1 MSKPFVHLHLHTEYS
16 LLDGFARI
24 NRVIRRAKELAM
36 PAIAVTDHG
45 VMFGVVD
52 FYKEAKRQGI
62 KPIIGCEVY
71 VMSEDPKVNHH
82 LVLLAKDQTGYTNLI
97 QLVSAG
103 FTDHFYYKPR
113 IPKQLLEQHTE
124 GLIALSS
131 CLQGEVNHKL
141 LRGNYQGAK
150 AAAEYYNELFGQDY
164 FYLELQDHGIP
175 EQKETNPQI
184 IRIAKETG
192 IPLVATNDVHYT
204 EKDDHTAHDMLLCIQ
219 TGSVLTDQDR
229 MRFDT
234 QEFYLKSYDEM
245 APLFPREAL
254 DNTVK
259 IADMIDFEF
268 DFESKHLPRF
278 SSEPDFD
285 STTALRELTLQG
297 MHEKYDDVTP
307 YLDRLNY
314 ELEVIDSMGYNDYFL
329 IVHDFIKYAKDN
341 GIAVGPGRGSAG
353 GSIVAY
359 ALNIIGIDPM
369 EYDLIFERFLNPD
382 RITMPDIDIDF
393 EDERRQEVIDY
404 VTRKYGAQHVAQI
417 ITFGTFGARAA
428 VRDIGRVMGLG
439 YGEVD
444 RVAKAIP
451 TSLGM
456 TLERAMDD
464 SPRLQEMVA
473 ASTDVAL
480 LIDNAKK
487 IEGIPRHCSTHA
499 AGVVIS
505 EQPMDHHVP
514 LYLHEDAISTQFNMN
529 LLEELGLLKMDF
541 LGLRN
546 LTIIKNALAF
556 IKANRNIEVDIDHL
570 PDGDP
575 KTFQMLTEGDSLG
588 IFQLESS
595 GMRSFFRELKPKSI
609 EDIIAGI
616 SLYRPGPMESIPTYL
631 RNRNQQRASY
641 AHPVMEEV
649 LSVTNGV
656 IVYQEQVMQ
665 LVRDLA
671 GYTYAQS
678 DLVRRAMSKKDMAV
692 MQKERNIFLYG
703 DGGSISGCVAR
714 GLSEDQGNRLFD
726 GMMDFAR
733 YAFNKSHAAG
743 YAIIAYQTAYLK
755 AHYPVEFMAALMSS
769 VMGNS
774 PKLAQYMDNVRAMKI
789 EVLPPS
795 VNHSG
800 DGFTI
805 EDEAIRFGLKAIK
818 NVGTTLIDSTVR
830 QRKDGY
836 TSLDDYLNRLSVGVL
851 NKRAVESLIKA
862 GALDGL
868 SETRRSM
875 MLRYETVLDGIQ
887 RGSRV
892 NAAGQL
898 SLFDHVEPVRSGPRT
913 SLSEYDEEQLLE
925 MEKEVLGMYFSGHPL
940 SKYADLRQKFHCRDF
955 VELTSLDEA
964 SDNMV
969 VSAIAMLRNISVKMT
984 RKGERMAFLRM
995 EDEYETMEIIVFPK
1009 TFQEVEKLLEQEQY
1023 FLVQGRL
1030 SVKEDEPAKI
1040 IANTLRGLSEDIV
1053 EQKIYLR
1060 LPSWETDIVDDII
1073 RLANTRPGAAS
1084 LRVYCED
1091 TGQLRDLKGHEVE
1104 PTDDLVA
1111 QLQAILGP
1119 DAVVVK

>member
-1 MSKPFVHLHLHTEYS
+1 MSNQFVHLHLHTEYS

-24 NRVIRRAKELAM
+24 NRVIRRAKELDM

-52 FYKEAKRQGI
+52 FYKEALRQGI

-71 VMSEDPKVNHH
+71 ITSEDPKVNHH
-82 LVLLAKDQTGYTNLI
+82 LVLLVKNQTGYTNLI

-103 FTDHFYYKPR
+103 FTEYFYYKPR
-113 IPKQLLEQHTE
+113 IPKSLLEQHTE

-131 CLQGEVNHKL
+131 CLQGEVNAKL
-141 LRGNYQGAK
+141 LAGNPAGAK
-150 AAAEYYNELFGQDY
+150 AAAEYYHELFGRDH
-164 FYLELQDHGIP
+164 FYLEMQDHGLA
-175 EQKETNPQI
+175 EQAEINGQIVRLGKEL
-184 IRIAKETG
+184 G
-192 IPLVATNDVHYT
+192 IGLVATNDVHYT
-204 EKDDHTAHDMLLCIQ
+204 EQADHLAHDMLLCIQ

-229 MRFDT
+229 MRFESD
-234 QEFYLKSYDEM
+234 QFYLKSYAEM
-245 APLFPREAL
+245 AALFPKEAL
-254 DNTVK
+254 ENTLK
-259 IADMIDFEF
+259 IADMVDFSF
-268 DFESKHLPRF
+268 DFESKHLPKF
-278 SSEPDFD
+278 SPDPAFD
-285 STTALRELTLQG
+285 PAQALRELTLEG
-297 MHEKYDDVTP
+297 MRQRYADITP
-307 YLDRLNY
+307 YLERMDY
-314 ELEVIDSMGYNDYFL
+314 ELGVIDAMGYNDYFL
-329 IVHDFIKYAKDN
+329 IVHDFIKFAKDN

-404 VTRKYGAQHVAQI
+404 VTQKYGAAHVAQI

-451 TSLGM
+451 NSLGM
-456 TLERAMDD
+456 TLERALKE
-464 SPRLQEMVA
+464 SPRLTEMVQT
-473 ASTDVAL
+473 SSDVAL
-480 LIDNAKK
+480 LIENAQK

-514 LYLHEDAISTQFNMN
+514 LYLHEDAVSTQFNMN

-556 IKANRNIEVDIDHL
+556 IKANRGLEIDIDHL
-570 PDGDP
+570 PDGDEL
-575 KTFQMLTEGDSLG
+575 TFRMLTEGDSLG

-595 GMRSFFRELKPKSI
+595 GMRSFFRELKPKKI

-631 RNRNQQRASY
+631 RNRNSGRFDY
-641 AHPVMEEV
+641 AHPVMEDI
-649 LSVTNGV
+649 LAVTYGV

-692 MQKERNIFLYG
+692 MQRERNIFLYG
-703 DGGSISGCVAR
+703 DGDSISGCVAR

-774 PKLAQYMDNVRAMKI
+774 PKLAQYMDNVRSMKI
-789 EVLPPS
+789 AVLPPS
-795 VNHSG
+795 VNHSFDSFSIEG
-800 DGFTI
+800 D
-805 EDEAIRFGLKAIK
+805 AIRFGLKAIK
-818 NVGTTLIDSTVR
+818 NVGTTLIDSIVR
-830 QRKDGY
+830 QRRGGY
-836 TSLDDYLNRLSVGVL
+836 TSLDDFLNRLSVAVL
-851 NKRAVESLIKA
+851 NKRAIESLIKA

-868 SETRRSM
+868 GETRRSM
-875 MLRYETVLDGIQ
+875 MLRYETILEGIQ

-892 NAAGQL
+892 NAPGQL
-898 SLFDHVEPVRSGPRT
+898 SLFDEVDPVRSGPRT
-913 SLSEYDEEQLLE
+913 SLEEYAEEQLLE
-925 MEKEVLGMYFSGHPL
+925 LEKDVLGMYFSGHPL
-940 SKYADLRQKFHCRDF
+940 SRFAGLREKYRCRDF
-955 VELTSLDEA
+955 VELTALDES
-964 SDNMV
+964 SDNIV
-969 VSAIAMLRNISVKMT
+969 VSAIAMLRNVSLKLT
-984 RKGERMAFLRM
+984 RSGERMAFLRM
-995 EDEYETMEIIVFPK
+995 EDEYESMEIIVFPK
-1009 TFQEVEKLLEQEQY
+1009 TFKEVEKLLEQEQY
-1023 FLVQGRL
+1023 FLIQGRL
-1030 SVKEDEPAKI
+1030 SIKEDEPAKL
-1040 IANTLRGLSEDIV
+1040 IANSLRGLSEDII

-1060 LPSWETDIVDDII
+1060 LPSWQSELVDDII
-1073 RLANTRPGAAS
+1073 RLAQTRPGPAS

-1091 TGQLRDLKGHEVE
+1091 SGQVRDLQGYEVL
-1104 PTDDLVA
+1104 PGDDLLG
-1111 QLQAILGP
+1111 QLQALLGE

>member
-1 MSKPFVHLHLHTEYS
+1 MSNQFVHLHLHTEYS

-24 NRVIRRAKELAM
+24 DRVIRRAKELEM
-36 PAIAVTDHG
+36 PAIAITDHG

-52 FYKEAKRQGI
+52 FYKEAKKQGI

-71 VMSEDPKVNHH
+71 ITSDDPKQNYH
-82 LVLLAKDQTGYTNLI
+82 LVLLAKNQTGYTNLI

-103 FTDHFYYKPR
+103 FTEHFYYKPR
-113 IPKQLLEQHTE
+113 IPKSLLEQHTE

-131 CLQGEVNHKL
+131 CLQGEVNVHL
-141 LRGNYQGAK
+141 LRGQYPLARQ
-150 AAAEYYNELFGQDY
+150 AAEYYHAIFGQDH
-164 FYLELQDHGIP
+164 FYLELQDHGLP
-175 EQKETNPQI
+175 EQKETNRQLI
-184 IRIAKETG
+184 KLSKELG
-192 IPLVATNDVHYT
+192 IGLVASNDVHYT
-204 EKDDHTAHDMLLCIQ
+204 DSEDHLAHDMLLCIQ
-219 TGSVLTDQDR
+219 TGSVLTDQSR
-229 MRFDT
+229 MRFDS
-234 QEFYLKSYDEM
+234 QEFYLKSADQM
-245 APLFPREAL
+245 AQLFPREAL
-254 DNTVK
+254 ENTVK
-259 IADMIDFEF
+259 IAEMIDFDF
-268 DFESKHLPRF
+268 DFQSKHLPRF

-285 STTALRELTLQG
+285 SAQALRELTLQG
-297 MHEKYDDVTP
+297 MKQRYSDMTP
-307 YLDRLNY
+307 YLDRMNY

-369 EYDLIFERFLNPD
+369 QYDLIFERFLNPD

-404 VTRKYGAQHVAQI
+404 VTNKYGTEHVAQI

-451 TSLGM
+451 NSLGM
-456 TLERAMDD
+456 SLERALEA
-464 SPRLQEMVA
+464 SPRLAEMVR

-480 LIDNAKK
+480 LIENARK

-505 EQPMDHHVP
+505 ELPMDHHVP
-514 LYLHEDAISTQFNMN
+514 LYLHEDAVSTQFNMN

-556 IKANRNIEVDIDHL
+556 IQDNRGIEIDIDHL
-570 PDGDP
+570 PDRDP

-595 GMRSFFRELKPKSI
+595 GMRSFFRELKPEKI

-631 RNRNQQRASY
+631 RNRNSGQFNY
-641 AHPVMEEV
+641 VHPVMEDI
-649 LSVTNGV
+649 LAVTYGV

-692 MQKERNIFLYG
+692 MQRERNIFLYG

-714 GLSEDQGNRLFD
+714 GLSEEQGNRLFD

-774 PKLAQYMDNVRAMKI
+774 PKLAQYMDNVRSMKI

-795 VNHSG
+795 VNHSV
-800 DGFTI
+800 DGFSI
-805 EDEAIRFGLKAIK
+805 EGESIRFGLKAIK
-818 NVGTTLIDSTVR
+818 NVGTTLIQSIVR
-830 QRKDGY
+830 MRRDGFS
-836 TSLDDYLNRLSVGVL
+836 SLDDFLNRLSIGVL
-851 NKRAVESLIKA
+851 NKRAIESLIKA
-862 GALDGL
+862 GALDGMAE
-868 SETRRSM
+868 SRRSM
-875 MLRYETVLDGIQ
+875 MLRYENILDGIQ
-887 RGSRV
+887 RGARI
-892 NAAGQL
+892 NAPGQL
-898 SLFDHVEPVRSGPRT
+898 SLFDEVEPVHNGPRT
-913 SLSEYDEEQLLE
+913 SLTEYDDEQLLE

-940 SKYADLRQKFHCRDF
+940 RRFSGVRQKYHCRDF
-955 VELTSLDEA
+955 VELTALDESA
-964 SDNMV
+964 DNTI
-969 VSAIAMLRNISVKMT
+969 VSAIAMLRTISVKTT
-984 RKGERMAFLRM
+984 RAGERMAFCRM
-995 EDEYETMEIIVFPK
+995 EDEYESMEIILFPK
-1009 TFQEVEKLLEQEQY
+1009 VFKEVEKLLEQEQY

-1040 IANTLRGLSEDIV
+1040 IVSNLRGLSDDIV
-1053 EQKIYLR
+1053 EQKVYLR
-1060 LPSWETDIVDDII
+1060 LPSWQTEIIDDIV
-1073 RLANTRPGAAS
+1073 RLAQTRPGPAC

-1091 TGQLRDLKGHEVE
+1091 TGHVRDLQGYGIL
-1104 PTDDLVA
+1104 PADDLIA
-1111 QLQAILGP
+1111 QLQAILGQ